1 MIKIIATAA
10 IYLLT
15 MLLAYVLKKMG
26 LFHKEDKRVLS
37 NLIFYVTLP
46 ASLISGFSG
55 AQVNIY
61 YVVSILIGFG
71 VNTVMVIAGQLAAAH
86 KERDMQAIYAVNA
99 SGFNMACIAIPFL
112 SNFYPAGVPYLCMFD
127 VGDSFYTLGTTYA
140 IAKMRINQKN
150 KEQNTSE
157 IKLNKSDIKTSDDSV
172 LTVNSPLVGVFYSSA
187 SPEAD
192 AYVAIGDRV
201 KKGQVIGIVEAMK
214 LMNEIESDYD
224 GVVTDILVD
233 NEQMVEYGQP
243 MFVIKPV

>member
-1 MIKIIATAA
+1 MELENVIKLINAVSESSLTSFLAWKMATLSFRLA
-10 IYLLT
+10 LT
-15 MLLAYVLKKMG
+15 EVTGQLLKKTAG
-26 LFHKEDKRVLS
+26 ADDIVNSDNGNE
-37 NLIFYVTLP
+37 
-46 ASLISGFSG
+46 SG
-55 AQVNIY
+55 
-61 YVVSILIGFG
+61 
-71 VNTVMVIAGQLAAAH
+71 
-86 KERDMQAIYAVNA
+86 
-99 SGFNMACIAIPFL
+99 
-112 SNFYPAGVPYLCMFD
+112 
-127 VGDSFYTLGTTYA
+127 
-140 IAKMRINQKN
+140 
-150 KEQNTSE
+150 
-157 IKLNKSDIKTSDDSV
+157 LNKSDIKTSDDNV

>member
-1 MIKIIATAA
+1 MELENVIKLINAVSESSLTSFSMEDGDTKLSLGVDRSDRTVVKDTASA
-10 IYLLT
+10 ADI
-15 MLLAYVLKKMG
+15 VNSDNG
-26 LFHKEDKRVLS
+26 SE
-37 NLIFYVTLP
+37 
-46 ASLISGFSG
+46 SG
-55 AQVNIY
+55 
-61 YVVSILIGFG
+61 
-71 VNTVMVIAGQLAAAH
+71 
-86 KERDMQAIYAVNA
+86 
-99 SGFNMACIAIPFL
+99 
-112 SNFYPAGVPYLCMFD
+112 
-127 VGDSFYTLGTTYA
+127 
-140 IAKMRINQKN
+140 
-150 KEQNTSE
+150 
-157 IKLNKSDIKTSDDSV
+157 LNKSDIKTSDDDV

>member
-1 MIKIIATAA
+1 MELENVIKLINAVSESSLTSFSMEDGDTKLSLGADRSDRAAVKDTAGA
-10 IYLLT
+10 DDI
-15 MLLAYVLKKMG
+15 VNS
-26 LFHKEDKRVLS
+26 D
-37 NLIFYVTLP
+37 
-46 ASLISGFSG
+46 SGNESG
-55 AQVNIY
+55 
-61 YVVSILIGFG
+61 
-71 VNTVMVIAGQLAAAH
+71 
-86 KERDMQAIYAVNA
+86 
-99 SGFNMACIAIPFL
+99 
-112 SNFYPAGVPYLCMFD
+112 
-127 VGDSFYTLGTTYA
+127 
-140 IAKMRINQKN
+140 
-150 KEQNTSE
+150 
-157 IKLNKSDIKTSDDSV
+157 LNKSDIKTSDDNV

>member
-1 MIKIIATAA
+1 MELENVIKLINAVSESSLTSFSMEDGDTKLSLGADRSDRVVVKDTASTDD
-10 IYLLT
+10 I
-15 MLLAYVLKKMG
+15 VNSDSVN
-26 LFHKEDKRVLS
+26 E
-37 NLIFYVTLP
+37 
-46 ASLISGFSG
+46 SG
-55 AQVNIY
+55 
-61 YVVSILIGFG
+61 
-71 VNTVMVIAGQLAAAH
+71 
-86 KERDMQAIYAVNA
+86 
-99 SGFNMACIAIPFL
+99 
-112 SNFYPAGVPYLCMFD
+112 
-127 VGDSFYTLGTTYA
+127 
-140 IAKMRINQKN
+140 
-150 KEQNTSE
+150 
-157 IKLNKSDIKTSDDSV
+157 LNKSDIKTSDDSV

>member
-1 MIKIIATAA
+1 MELENVIKLINAVSESSLTSFSMEDGDTKLSLGVDRNDRTVVKDTASA
-10 IYLLT
+10 ADI
-15 MLLAYVLKKMG
+15 VNSDNG
-26 LFHKEDKRVLS
+26 SE
-37 NLIFYVTLP
+37 
-46 ASLISGFSG
+46 SG
-55 AQVNIY
+55 
-61 YVVSILIGFG
+61 
-71 VNTVMVIAGQLAAAH
+71 
-86 KERDMQAIYAVNA
+86 
-99 SGFNMACIAIPFL
+99 
-112 SNFYPAGVPYLCMFD
+112 
-127 VGDSFYTLGTTYA
+127 
-140 IAKMRINQKN
+140 
-150 KEQNTSE
+150 
-157 IKLNKSDIKTSDDSV
+157 LNKSDIKTSDDDV

>member
-1 MIKIIATAA
+1 MELENVIKLINAVSESSLTSFSMEDGDTKLSLGADRSDRAAVKETAGA
-10 IYLLT
+10 DDI
-15 MLLAYVLKKMG
+15 VNSDNG
-26 LFHKEDKRVLS
+26 DE
-37 NLIFYVTLP
+37 
-46 ASLISGFSG
+46 SG
-55 AQVNIY
+55 
-61 YVVSILIGFG
+61 
-71 VNTVMVIAGQLAAAH
+71 
-86 KERDMQAIYAVNA
+86 
-99 SGFNMACIAIPFL
+99 
-112 SNFYPAGVPYLCMFD
+112 
-127 VGDSFYTLGTTYA
+127 
-140 IAKMRINQKN
+140 
-150 KEQNTSE
+150 
-157 IKLNKSDIKTSDDSV
+157 LNKSDIKTFDDDDV

>member
-1 MIKIIATAA
+1 MNRLTNAA
-10 IYLLT
+10 KYAVVI
-15 MLLAYVLKKMG
+15 MLLIVTVSMMSGCKKNNT
-26 LFHKEDKRVLS
+26 D
-37 NLIFYVTLP
+37 
-46 ASLISGFSG
+46 
-55 AQVNIY
+55 
-61 YVVSILIGFG
+61 VS
-71 VNTVMVIAGQLAAAH
+71 
-86 KERDMQAIYAVNA
+86 
-99 SGFNMACIAIPFL
+99 S
-112 SNFYPAGVPYLCMFD
+112 
-127 VGDSFYTLGTTYA
+127 
-140 IAKMRINQKN
+140 
-150 KEQNTSE
+150 
-157 IKLNKSDIKTSDDSV
+157 KLNKSDIKTSDDNV

>member
-1 MIKIIATAA
+1 ME
-10 IYLLT
+10 LEN
-15 MLLAYVLKKMG
+15 V
-26 LFHKEDKRVLS
+26 
-37 NLIFYVTLP
+37 
-46 ASLISGFSG
+46 
-55 AQVNIY
+55 
-61 YVVSILIGFG
+61 
-71 VNTVMVIAGQLAAAH
+71 
-86 KERDMQAIYAVNA
+86 
-99 SGFNMACIAIPFL
+99 
-112 SNFYPAGVPYLCMFD
+112 
-127 VGDSFYTLGTTYA
+127 
-140 IAKMRINQKN
+140 
-150 KEQNTSE
+150 
-157 IKLNKSDIKTSDDSV
+157 IKLINAVSESSLTSFSMEDGDTKLSLGADRSDRAAVKETAGADDIVNSDDNV

>member
-1 MIKIIATAA
+1 MELENVIKLINAVSESSLTSFSMEDGDTKLSLGADRNDRAVVKDTASTDD
-10 IYLLT
+10 I
-15 MLLAYVLKKMG
+15 VNSDSVN
-26 LFHKEDKRVLS
+26 E
-37 NLIFYVTLP
+37 
-46 ASLISGFSG
+46 SG
-55 AQVNIY
+55 
-61 YVVSILIGFG
+61 
-71 VNTVMVIAGQLAAAH
+71 
-86 KERDMQAIYAVNA
+86 
-99 SGFNMACIAIPFL
+99 
-112 SNFYPAGVPYLCMFD
+112 
-127 VGDSFYTLGTTYA
+127 
-140 IAKMRINQKN
+140 
-150 KEQNTSE
+150 
-157 IKLNKSDIKTSDDSV
+157 LNKSDIKTSDDSV

>member
-1 MIKIIATAA
+1 MELENVIKLINAVSESSLTSFSMEDGDTKLSLGADRSDRAA
-10 IYLLT
+10 
-15 MLLAYVLKKMG
+15 V
-26 LFHKEDKRVLS
+26 KETVYDIVNS
-37 NLIFYVTLP
+37 DNGNE
-46 ASLISGFSG
+46 SG
-55 AQVNIY
+55 
-61 YVVSILIGFG
+61 
-71 VNTVMVIAGQLAAAH
+71 
-86 KERDMQAIYAVNA
+86 
-99 SGFNMACIAIPFL
+99 
-112 SNFYPAGVPYLCMFD
+112 
-127 VGDSFYTLGTTYA
+127 
-140 IAKMRINQKN
+140 
-150 KEQNTSE
+150 
-157 IKLNKSDIKTSDDSV
+157 LNKSDIKTSDDNV

>member
-1 MIKIIATAA
+1 MELENVIKLINAVSESSLTSFSMEDGDTKLSLGVDRNDRIAVKDTASA
-10 IYLLT
+10 ADI
-15 MLLAYVLKKMG
+15 VNSDNG
-26 LFHKEDKRVLS
+26 SE
-37 NLIFYVTLP
+37 
-46 ASLISGFSG
+46 SG
-55 AQVNIY
+55 
-61 YVVSILIGFG
+61 
-71 VNTVMVIAGQLAAAH
+71 
-86 KERDMQAIYAVNA
+86 
-99 SGFNMACIAIPFL
+99 
-112 SNFYPAGVPYLCMFD
+112 
-127 VGDSFYTLGTTYA
+127 
-140 IAKMRINQKN
+140 
-150 KEQNTSE
+150 
-157 IKLNKSDIKTSDDSV
+157 LNKSDIKTSDDDV

>member
-1 MIKIIATAA
+1 MELENVIKLINAVSESSLTSFSMEDGDTKLSLGVDRNDRIAVKDTVSADD
-10 IYLLT
+10 I
-15 MLLAYVLKKMG
+15 V
-26 LFHKEDKRVLS
+26 
-37 NLIFYVTLP
+37 N
-46 ASLISGFSG
+46 SGS
-55 AQVNIY
+55 VN
-61 YVVSILIGFG
+61 
-71 VNTVMVIAGQLAAAH
+71 
-86 KERDMQAIYAVNA
+86 E
-99 SGFNMACIAIPFL
+99 
-112 SNFYPAGVPYLCMFD
+112 
-127 VGDSFYTLGTTYA
+127 
-140 IAKMRINQKN
+140 
-150 KEQNTSE
+150 SE
-157 IKLNKSDIKTSDDSV
+157 LNKSDIKTSDDNV

>member
-1 MIKIIATAA
+1 MELENVIKLINAVSESSLTSFSMEDGDTKLSLGAETAGA
-10 IYLLT
+10 DDI
-15 MLLAYVLKKMG
+15 VNSDNG
-26 LFHKEDKRVLS
+26 NE
-37 NLIFYVTLP
+37 
-46 ASLISGFSG
+46 SG
-55 AQVNIY
+55 
-61 YVVSILIGFG
+61 
-71 VNTVMVIAGQLAAAH
+71 
-86 KERDMQAIYAVNA
+86 
-99 SGFNMACIAIPFL
+99 
-112 SNFYPAGVPYLCMFD
+112 
-127 VGDSFYTLGTTYA
+127 
-140 IAKMRINQKN
+140 
-150 KEQNTSE
+150 
-157 IKLNKSDIKTSDDSV
+157 LNKSDIKTSDDNV

>member
-1 MIKIIATAA
+1 MELENVIKLINAVSESSLTSFSMEDGDTKLSLGADRSDRAAVKETAGA
-10 IYLLT
+10 DDI
-15 MLLAYVLKKMG
+15 VNSDNG
-26 LFHKEDKRVLS
+26 NE
-37 NLIFYVTLP
+37 
-46 ASLISGFSG
+46 SG
-55 AQVNIY
+55 
-61 YVVSILIGFG
+61 
-71 VNTVMVIAGQLAAAH
+71 
-86 KERDMQAIYAVNA
+86 
-99 SGFNMACIAIPFL
+99 
-112 SNFYPAGVPYLCMFD
+112 
-127 VGDSFYTLGTTYA
+127 
-140 IAKMRINQKN
+140 
-150 KEQNTSE
+150 
-157 IKLNKSDIKTSDDSV
+157 LNKSDIKTFDDDDV

>member
-1 MIKIIATAA
+1 MELENVIKLINAVSESS
-10 IYLLT
+10 LT
-15 MLLAYVLKKMG
+15 SFSM
-26 LFHKEDKRVLS
+26 EDGDTKLS
-37 NLIFYVTLP
+37 L
-46 ASLISGFSG
+46 G
-55 AQVNIY
+55 ADR
-61 YVVSILIGFG
+61 S
-71 VNTVMVIAGQLAAAH
+71 A
-86 KERDMQAIYAVNA
+86 R
-99 SGFNMACIAIPFL
+99 
-112 SNFYPAGVPYLCMFD
+112 AGVKD
-127 VGDSFYTLGTTYA
+127 TASTDDIVNSDSVNESG
-140 IAKMRINQKN
+140 
-150 KEQNTSE
+150 
-157 IKLNKSDIKTSDDSV
+157 LNKSDIKTSDDSV